1 MGLPTLLKL
10 TVALLTAAGLSAF
23 LVAGISADDENE
35 EAVATRNLQPTEV
48 VAEIPEEYGVPFR
61 IQWGGGTLYHLKARL
76 ATMGCMLNSVYI
88 HDDAQWF
95 SYNQY
100 NVPYSLNT
108 SFLTQFPDAI
118 PPTTL
123 YGTCIDICTFDT
135 ADGVVIGDKRCIT
148 FEELREQGAL
158 KEFKEILNLPI
169 DDNTTCNDDFSPLVK
184 QYIFPILPIL
194 PDTCIVRQTTMNT
207 PNVRGRIGGG
217 DHPASV
223 WYVVLW
229 SNPSL
234 FKSEEAEGA
243 LRIYELHVE
252 IHELCHVQQDYYVVQ
267 QETLGPRFHPWYGWY
282 GWYGTEANKE
292 FMKLTGFTEITKRDV
307 WDFRLPDDSI
317 FKEIYSINPA
327 ELSAELCAIY
337 LIDKMGEE
345 SRYAKLPYK
354 LLDNPEA
361 GIQIQIAPFN
371 PRRYLTLEIRQW
383 LETYMILPDIS
394 E

>member
-1 MGLPTLLKL
+1 
-10 TVALLTAAGLSAF
+10 
-23 LVAGISADDENE
+23 
-35 EAVATRNLQPTEV
+35 
-48 VAEIPEEYGVPFR
+48 
-61 IQWGGGTLYHLKARL
+61 
-76 ATMGCMLNSVYI
+76 MGCMLNSIYTY
-88 HDDAQWF
+88 DDDQWF

-148 FEELREQGAL
+148 FEELREQGTL

-217 DHPASV
+217 SPPNSV
-223 WYVVLW
+223 HYVVIW
-229 SNPSL
+229 SNPSQ
-234 FKSEEAEGA
+234 FKSEEAKEA
-243 LRIYELHVE
+243 LRIYELSTE
-252 IHELCHVQQDYYVVQ
+252 IHELCHIQQEYFLVQ
-267 QETLGPRFHPWYGWY
+267 QETPGPRFQPYYDWHGS
-282 GWYGTEANKE
+282 EANRE
-292 FMKLTGFTEITKRDV
+292 FMELTRFTEIKEGNIT
-307 WDFRLPDDSI
+307 DFELPDDSI
-317 FKEIYSINPA
+317 FKEIYSDNPA

-371 PRRYLTLEIRQW
+371 PHRYLTLEIRQW